1 MAERSQ
7 YQYQPVTGP
16 VWREPVAEKLAWL
29 PRVQQPARQQVCGR
43 VGDFARPEF
52 EALYKPERLE
62 WTPADRYRGRALS
75 RAANDWSV
83 YPQQIAAPAYDPQT
97 LEWGVQGRYPQN
109 PLERRKLG
117 DFSQPPFPA
126 LYDPRALE
134 WSPQGRYPQVPVE
147 RRRLGDFQQPPFPAL
162 YDPSRVEWQA
172 EDRYYGRSLKRP
184 PLDWTVFQQP
194 IAGQVFDPTTLDWM
208 PRGTAPRVP
217 VELRK
222 VGDFQQPAFD
232 SLYKPAGLQW
242 WQPERYSGK
251 SLPAARVDWTVWP
264 QPVAAP
270 YSPQV
275 MDWQARGSYP
285 RVPVELRR
293 IGAFVQPPF
302 PALYK
307 PEGMQ
312 WLLTGQQPK
321 RGIRFIY
328 TGSWVVDPLQLT
340 VATGPASVLRTYAV
354 QLQKRGLAI
363 ALQGRVLRI
372 ALQDRVLSIPPQDR
386 DEDL

>member
-62 WTPADRYRGRALS
+62 WTPADRYSGRALP
-75 RAANDWSV
+75 RAANDWSI
-83 YPQQIAAPAYDPQT
+83 YPQLVAAPA
-97 LEWGVQGRYPQN
+97 
-109 PLERRKLG
+109 
-117 DFSQPPFPA
+117 
-126 LYDPRALE
+126 YDPRALE
-134 WSPQGRYPQVPVE
+134 WSPQGRYPQVQSE
-147 RRRLGDFQQPPFPAL
+147 RRRLGDFQQPPFVAL
-162 YDPSRVEWQA
+162 YDPSRAEWQA
-172 EDRYYGRSLKRP
+172 QDRYYGRSLKRP
-184 PLDWTVFQQP
+184 PLDWTIFQQP

-208 PRGTAPRVP
+208 PRGTAPRVL

-232 SLYKPAGLQW
+232 ALYKPAGLQW

-251 SLPAARVDWTVWP
+251 PLPASRVDWTVWP

-270 YSPQV
+270 YNPQV

-293 IGAFVQPPF
+293 IGTFVQPPF
-302 PALYK
+302 QALYK
-307 PEGMQ
+307 PEGLQ
-312 WLLTGQQPK
+312 WLLTGQQPA
-321 RGIRFIY
+321 RPIRFVWQGY
-328 TGSWVVDPLQLT
+328 WVINQDPPPAIVFLPGRITATDRGANT
-340 VATGPASVLRTYAV
+340 VTAADALLSQASSGDAAV
-354 QLQKRGLAI
+354 TKITPG
-363 ALQGRVLRI
+363 
-372 ALQDRVLSIPPQDR
+372 DS
-386 DEDL
+386 